1 VAVLNAM
8 FTIGA
13 FITPG
18 MIAASIHDLSGAVWP
33 AYYALST
40 ISILVALA
48 LPLLPSPPPPRG
60 STAPRASVELKTA
73 AHSTASAAGE
83 GKARR
88 SERVHFDEPS
98 DESQSDES
106 QVLRE
111 AAAAAAAEAGAASAE
126 LKSLAAAPPA
136 NSKGTRA
143 DNDGSFVYLGDPG
156 SEGLP
161 PYVVVMV
168 TISALCFFA
177 TSLEHS
183 TATWLPAF
191 GIKQR
196 GLGEETM
203 AIMSSNFWTAMSI
216 GRIGWAFLSGAVTS
230 AWPAVFANTICCILS
245 GVAMVVPSNAMLWSS
260 AMGIGLGVASS
271 FPAVRRAATLRRAL
285 PPSPPQARSCVQ
297 YGAYGAS
304 AQYGAYGAS
313 AQYGVRRASARHP
326 ILRRPPMPAPPPRPL
341 IASRVCLCLRPP
353 RAQSMT
359 LPPELGIVMTPR
371 MLMTI
376 QLACSLGEMLGPF
389 VIGLAFEMRRY
400 SFFYE
405 LTIVSE
411 LLVLALLV
419 AAWLLLT
426 RRLALPRTWLSAA
439 GAQ

>member
-1 VAVLNAM
+1 M

-18 MIAASIHDLSGAVWP
+18 MIAASIHYLSGAVWP
-33 AYYALST
+33 AYYALSA

-73 AHSTASAAGE
+73 PLSTASAAGE
-83 GKARR
+83 GKTRR
-88 SERVHFDEPS
+88 SERAHFDAPS
-98 DESQSDES
+98 DEPQG
-106 QVLRE
+106 LRE
-111 AAAAAAAEAGAASAE
+111 AAAAAAAEAGAASAV
-126 LKSLAAAPPA
+126 LKSPAAAPPA

-143 DNDGSFVYLGDPG
+143 DKDGSFVYLGDPG

-285 PPSPPQARSCVQ
+285 PSS
-297 YGAYGAS
+297 
-304 AQYGAYGAS
+304 
-313 AQYGVRRASARHP
+313 RHP
-326 ILRRPPMPAPPPRPL
+326 IRTRPHTPAHARTRPHTHAHARTRTHTPAHARTRTRVHSPPPGCACACGR
-341 IASRVCLCLRPP
+341 A

-376 QLACSLGEMLGPF
+376 QLACSFGEMLGPF

-439 GAQ
+439 GAL

>member
-1 VAVLNAM
+1 M

-18 MIAASIHDLSGAVWP
+18 MIAASIHYLSGAVWP
-33 AYYALST
+33 AYYALSA

-73 AHSTASAAGE
+73 PLSTASAAGE
-83 GKARR
+83 GKTRR
-88 SERVHFDEPS
+88 SERAHFDAPS
-98 DESQSDES
+98 DEPQG
-106 QVLRE
+106 LRE
-111 AAAAAAAEAGAASAE
+111 AAAAAAAEAGAASAV
-126 LKSLAAAPPA
+126 LKSPAAAPPA

-143 DNDGSFVYLGDPG
+143 DKDGSFVYLGDPG

-285 PPSPPQARSCVQ
+285 PSS
-297 YGAYGAS
+297 
-304 AQYGAYGAS
+304 
-313 AQYGVRRASARHP
+313 RHP
-326 ILRRPPMPAPPPRPL
+326 IRTRPHTPAHARTRPHTHAHARTRPHTPAHARTRPHSHPRPL
-341 IASRVCLCLRPP
+341 TAARVCLCLRS
-353 RAQSMT
+353 RARAVDDATSRARDRDDAT
-359 LPPELGIVMTPR
+359 HADDHPTR
-371 MLMTI
+371 
-376 QLACSLGEMLGPF
+376 
-389 VIGLAFEMRRY
+389 
-400 SFFYE
+400 
-405 LTIVSE
+405 
-411 LLVLALLV
+411 
-419 AAWLLLT
+419 LLL
-426 RRLALPRTWLSAA
+426 RRDARTLCDRPCIRDAPLLILLRA
-439 GAQ
+439 DHCV

>member
-1 VAVLNAM
+1 M

-18 MIAASIHDLSGAVWP
+18 MIAASIHYLSGAVWP
-33 AYYALST
+33 AYYALSA

-73 AHSTASAAGE
+73 PLSTASAAGE
-83 GKARR
+83 GKTRR
-88 SERVHFDEPS
+88 SERAHFNAPS
-98 DESQSDES
+98 DEPQG
-106 QVLRE
+106 LRE
-111 AAAAAAAEAGAASAE
+111 AAAAAAAEAGAASAV
-126 LKSLAAAPPA
+126 LKSPAAAPPA

-143 DNDGSFVYLGDPG
+143 DKDGSFVHIHSFVYLGDPG

-285 PPSPPQARSCVQ
+285 PSS
-297 YGAYGAS
+297 
-304 AQYGAYGAS
+304 
-313 AQYGVRRASARHP
+313 RHP
-326 ILRRPPMPAPPPRPL
+326 IRTRPHTPAHARTRPHSHPRPL
-341 IASRVCLCLRPP
+341 TAARVCLCLRS
-353 RAQSMT
+353 RARAVDDATSRARDRDDAT
-359 LPPELGIVMTPR
+359 HADDHPTR
-371 MLMTI
+371 
-376 QLACSLGEMLGPF
+376 
-389 VIGLAFEMRRY
+389 
-400 SFFYE
+400 
-405 LTIVSE
+405 
-411 LLVLALLV
+411 
-419 AAWLLLT
+419 LLL
-426 RRLALPRTWLSAA
+426 RRDARTLCDRPCIRDAPLLILLRA
-439 GAQ
+439 DHCV